1 MMHKYNK
8 SKRWLALFICFITL
22 FTMFGC
28 GENNDTVEEEGN
40 YYLTDFYNVEGNPY
54 ISAARKL
61 DDKVYMVSSVYNGEE
76 TVYSRLVFDLND
88 RSMQETPIET
98 VIQSADIYSD
108 DSATENTSQT
118 ANVIGGLDVIINQ
131 DGSMEAL
138 EFITEFDENWNE
150 ISRLDYFNLYDKEG
164 NLMSSELFKEKFG
177 IPEDSYI
184 GLFYKDANGNYVI
197 GGAGEP
203 LKVYSQEYNYLG
215 EIEKSEQVGYL
226 CLNDADVM
234 VGSFINEQGGF
245 IIVPIDTQ
253 QLKLGEV
260 IELDKSQGSTMIW
273 PGTDK
278 LIYYENGSC
287 IYSCDVYTGEQ
298 IKLFDCANIDLNVD
312 CINGIFALDESQFL
326 LHYNDYISGTTS
338 LVFLTQVDP
347 TILEARTELILATI
361 YPGQDIQNAVA
372 TFNRSNMEYR
382 ITLVDYGVKE
392 YDYAKSLENLQKD
405 IVAGNVPDII
415 DIGNNNFPWQ
425 NWASKDIL
433 TELYPLMENDEEFD
447 KEDILDN
454 VREAYEVEGALY
466 ILPSTLSLKCMMA
479 KTSNVQGI
487 SALTPESMWQL
498 EENIA
503 EDANLFFW
511 HNQENIMMNMVYHN
525 LTEFV
530 DYEKGECYFNTAEF
544 QEILEYVKE
553 QPAEFEFEEGVGIAS
568 YLRTDR
574 AIFHD
579 FSMSQ
584 SADYQFYKELF
595 GGDVTC
601 LGFGNEDAGS
611 IELTLCGS
619 ALAITESCQYKDVA
633 WQFVKEYVGE
643 NGQNSGFMFGI
654 PSTKDGFE
662 AFLTS
667 AGEHEDITQYTVDDV
682 TLEIGNATEED
693 IEEMRELMER
703 ADTCY
708 YTDSDI
714 VKIIEEEVAPYLRG
728 QKSVEEVMDIIQS
741 RVEIYLKEGQ

>member
-1 MMHKYNK
+1 MQKYYK
-8 SKRWLALFICFITL
+8 SKRWFTLFICFITL

-28 GENNDTVEEEGN
+28 GENNDIVEEEGN
-40 YYLTDFYNVEGNPY
+40 FYLTDFYNVEGNPY
-54 ISAARKL
+54 ISAARKI
-61 DDKVYMVSSVYNGEE
+61 DDKVYMVSSVYKEDVTE
-76 TVYSRLVFDLND
+76 YSRLVFDLND
-88 RSMQETPIET
+88 RSIEETLLKTVMQTT
-98 VIQSADIYSD
+98 DTSD
-108 DSATENTSQT
+108 DDYATESIS
-118 ANVIGGLDVIINQ
+118 ASENVIGGLGVIINA
-131 DGSMEAL
+131 DGSMEAW
-138 EFITEFDENWNE
+138 EYVTEFDENWNE
-150 ISRLDYFNLYDKEG
+150 ISRLDYFNRYDQNG
-164 NLMSSELFKEKFG
+164 NLISTEPFKEKFG

-184 GLFYKDANGNYVI
+184 GLFDKDADGNYII

-203 LKVYSQEYNYLG
+203 LKVYSPEYDYLG
-215 EIEKSEQVGYL
+215 EIEKSEQVSVL
-226 CLNDADVM
+226 CLNDSGIM
-234 VGSFINEQGGF
+234 VGSFGNEKGEF
-245 IIVPIDTQ
+245 IVVPIDTQ
-253 QLKLGEV
+253 QLKMGEE
-260 IELDKSQGSTMIW
+260 ILLDKSQGSTLIW
-273 PGTDK
+273 PGLNN

-298 IKLFDCANIDLNVD
+298 IKLFDCANIDLNAE
-312 CINGIFALDESQFL
+312 CIYRIFALDESRFL
-326 LHYNDYISGTTS
+326 LHYHDYISGTTS

-347 TILEARTELILATI
+347 AALEARTELILATI
-361 YPGQDIQNAVA
+361 YPQPNIQNAVVA
-372 TFNRSNMEYR
+372 FNQSNTEYC

-415 DIGNNNFPWQ
+415 DINNNSFPWQ

-433 TELYPLMENDEEFD
+433 TELYPLMENDEEFN
-447 KEDILDN
+447 KEDILNN
-454 VREAYEVEGALY
+454 VREAYEVEGTLY
-466 ILPSTLSLKCMMA
+466 ILPFTLSLKCMMA

-530 DYEKGECYFNTAEF
+530 DYEKGECYFNTQEF
-544 QEILEYVKE
+544 QEILEYIQA
-553 QPAEFEFEEGVGIAS
+553 QPSEFEFEEGVGLAS

-579 FSMSQ
+579 LSMSQ

-595 GGDVTC
+595 SGDVTC

-633 WQFVKEYVGE
+633 WQFVKAYVGE

-667 AGEHEDITQYTVDDV
+667 AGEHKDIMQYTVDDV
-682 TLEIGNATEED
+682 TLEIAKATEED
-693 IEEMRELMER
+693 IEEMQQLMER

-714 VKIIEEEVAPYLRG
+714 VKIIEEEVAPYLGG
-728 QKSVEEVMDIIQS
+728 QKSVEAVMDIIQS
-741 RVEIYLKEGQ
+741 RVEIYLQESL